1 MEKKPSISIINNLIL
16 KWAKCLNRHLRKH
29 KMVKKHEGPQPY
41 WSPGKC
47 KLKQQL
53 DPSNSPITVTKIKK
67 PDNIKDQS
75 TCGPT
80 ETLKRC

>member
-1 MEKKPSISIINNLIL
+1 
-16 KWAKCLNRHLRKH
+16 
-29 KMVKKHEGPQPY
+29 MVKKHEGPQPY
-41 WSPGKC
+41 SSPGKC

-80 ETLKRC
+80 ETLKRCQWACKMVQTLGKGLIAPQAQQL

>member
-1 MEKKPSISIINNLIL
+1 
-16 KWAKCLNRHLRKH
+16 
-29 KMVKKHEGPQPY
+29 MVKKHEGPQPY